1 MLETDREAKR
11 SQEKVQ
17 NMFQGLSTLILTLV
31 KHIFQLKTK
40 IQWAWD
46 EKYADCWQECRF
58 LNNNKQ
64 EMFKNGPSCI
74 LKCFHEKRCNNIKT
88 ATTKQTTKTTSTTTT
103 TTTTTSTTTTTTK
116 ALGTTTSTTSNERLS
131 LLCQKYSVA
140 F

>member
-11 SQEKVQ
+11 SKKKIQ
-17 NMFQGLSTLILTLV
+17 NMFQGLSTLILTPE

-58 LNNNKQ
+58 PNNNKQ
-64 EMFKNGPSCI
+64 FKNGPLCI

-88 ATTKQTTKTTSTTTT
+88 ATTKQTTKTTT

-116 ALGTTTSTTSNERLS
+116 ALGTTTSTTSKLLHGLLS
-131 LLCQKYSVA
+131 Q
-140 F
+140 